1 MNRMR
6 LILLAAALVAA
17 LLAAYLSM
25 AILRRPAPQAPQP
38 APVQKSETVDVVV
51 ASRNIEAGE
60 KLDSLAIQWR
70 SWPREGLAADMIS
83 RETTPDALENL
94 QDSRA
99 RGAILAGEPIVEARI
114 VQKGEAGFLSSVLPA
129 GMRAIA
135 IPITELSAVSGFV
148 LPNDRVDVI
157 LTRHVTGSQ
166 GEKVAASEAVLTNVK
181 VLAINQTLGAGA
193 NGATLPDGRT
203 AVLQL
208 DPRQA
213 EVLNKIVALGDL
225 SLALRSVD
233 DLGDGVPVLSDAFRN
248 PRRAVSGPLVIRYG
262 LERAAPSR

>member
-17 LLAAYLSM
+17 LLAAYLSVG
-25 AILRRPAPQAPQP
+25 ILRRPAPEAPQP

-51 ASRNIEAGE
+51 ASRNIEPGE

-70 SWPREGLAADMIS
+70 AWPREVLAADMIS
-83 RETTPDALENL
+83 RESTPDALETL
-94 QDSRA
+94 QDARA
-99 RGAILAGEPIVEARI
+99 LGPILAGEPIVNARI
-114 VQKGEAGFLSSVLPA
+114 VAKGQAGFLSAVLPA
-129 GMRAIA
+129 GMRAVA
-135 IPITELSAVSGFV
+135 IPITELSSVSGFV

-157 LTRHVTGSQ
+157 LTRHVAGRD
-166 GEKVAASEAVLTNVK
+166 GEKIAASEAVLTNVK

-203 AVLQL
+203 AVLEL

-213 EVLNKIVALGDL
+213 EVLAKIVALGDL
-225 SLALRSVD
+225 SLALRSID
-233 DLGDGVPVLSDAFRN
+233 DAGDRTPVLSDAFKN